1 MSDPG
6 SARLGDALARFGRA
20 TSHPVAVR
28 LDEAWLSMTSVL
40 VPSLDIEEWRGH
52 LDALAAGCKDRTR
65 EGVMAHLFGTQRL
78 RGDTERYGDWRNSRI
93 DRVLGDGAGI
103 PITLSVVAIE
113 VARRVD
119 VTLVGVG
126 MPAHFLIGDPI
137 DRQWFA
143 DPFNAEVG
151 LGPEDCRALFRRITG
166 GNGPWR
172 EEYLRPTPPTAIVV
186 RMLNNL
192 RAAFTRDGDHIRLG
206 LVMRM
211 RSMLTTNDTAEDTRR
226 AQAVFN

>member
-1 MSDPG
+1 
-6 SARLGDALARFGRA
+6 
-20 TSHPVAVR
+20 
-28 LDEAWLSMTSVL
+28 
-40 VPSLDIEEWRGH
+40 
-52 LDALAAGCKDRTR
+52 
-65 EGVMAHLFGTQRL
+65 
-78 RGDTERYGDWRNSRI
+78 
-93 DRVLGDGAGI
+93 
-103 PITLSVVAIE
+103 
-113 VARRVD
+113 
-119 VTLVGVG
+119 

-151 LGPEDCRALFRRITG
+151 LDPDDCRALFRRITG

-172 EEYLRPTPPTAIVV
+172 DEYLRPTPPAAIVV